1 MVLGYPELCLVHS
14 MQNKLMK
21 DETSILF
28 IIIAWSFLL

>member
-1 MVLGYPELCLVHS
+1 